1 MLKDQMITI
10 TAIRKLTILRNWIH
24 RKNRSSVKFLIS
36 KFSKIGQKLLK
47 FTLQGTRARLWR
59 WLDIFKKLDSTR
71 QMTTVRNWII
81 QIRNKLKSSNSV
93 SEIARLVS
101 VAEKRQRDEK
111 LTLTLLL
118 TRSSQLIPS
127 HQLAGSLL
135 FKAIRAKKKMR

>member
-1 MLKDQMITI
+1 
-10 TAIRKLTILRNWIH
+10 
-24 RKNRSSVKFLIS
+24 
-36 KFSKIGQKLLK
+36 
-47 FTLQGTRARLWR
+47 
-59 WLDIFKKLDSTR
+59 
-71 QMTTVRNWII
+71 MTTVRNWKI
-81 QIRNKLKSSNSV
+81 QIGNRLKSSNSV

-111 LTLTLLL
+111 LTLLL